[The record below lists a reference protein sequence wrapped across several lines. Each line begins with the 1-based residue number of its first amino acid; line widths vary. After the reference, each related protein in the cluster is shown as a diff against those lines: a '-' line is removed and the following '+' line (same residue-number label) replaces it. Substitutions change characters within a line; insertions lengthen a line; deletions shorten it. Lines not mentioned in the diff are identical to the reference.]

1 MTTRREELRLVPPS
15 FFLPKREFLLRR
27 SLPRKAVLR
36 QTILRLPR
44 EAASLPRQTSILH
57 TETQPLD
64 GHLTQRSHAC
74 TCHFIDTHAPLSLHV
89 PAR

>member
-57 TETQPLD
+57 TETQPLG

-74 TCHFIDTHAPLSLHV
+74 TCHFIDTHTRLSLHAPV
-89 PAR
+89 R

>member
-15 FFLPKREFLLRR
+15 FFLPKRESLLRR

-57 TETQPLD
+57 TETQPLH

-74 TCHFIDTHAPLSLHV
+74 TCHFIDTHAPLSLHA

>member
-15 FFLPKREFLLRR
+15 FFLPKRESLLHR

-74 TCHFIDTHAPLSLHV
+74 TCHFIDTHTPLSLHAPV
-89 PAR
+89 R